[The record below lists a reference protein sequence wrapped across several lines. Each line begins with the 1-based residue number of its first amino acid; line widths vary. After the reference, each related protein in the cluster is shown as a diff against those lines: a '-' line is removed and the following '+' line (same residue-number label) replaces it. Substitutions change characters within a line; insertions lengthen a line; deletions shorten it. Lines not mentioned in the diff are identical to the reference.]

1 MKPIENIKS
10 ASLLQRGG
18 KFPGKIGI
26 SMLCI
31 VRRPHAY
38 DSLLRS
44 AEMARLYVRRSG
56 IRKKRTAVL
65 LSRISGTDEV
75 K

>member
-1 MKPIENIKS
+1 M
-10 ASLLQRGG
+10 
-18 KFPGKIGI
+18 
-26 SMLCI
+26 
-31 VRRPHAY
+31 HT

-44 AEMARLYVRRSG
+44 AEMARLYVRKVG